1 MNTNRQEH
9 VSSEETIVRLLN
21 REWIVNGTLVQT
33 AFQLR
38 NGETYLSV
46 NRPAVESYEADV
58 ASFVDQH
65 PKYRTMPHADT
76 YQRACLN
83 VGEVRGIDIM
93 MNGHSLGVD
102 VDVEPRNVHAKS
114 HAGIFTRIKGNNV
127 KGGQTA
133 DVVTNS
139 NGVFSATMIL
149 QKMRWKLLSMAKVE
163 TCGLAFDK

>member
-33 AFQLR
+33 AFQL
-38 NGETYLSV
+38 
-46 NRPAVESYEADV
+46 
-58 ASFVDQH
+58 
-65 PKYRTMPHADT
+65 
-76 YQRACLN
+76 
-83 VGEVRGIDIM
+83 
-93 MNGHSLGVD
+93 
-102 VDVEPRNVHAKS
+102 RNVHAKS